1 MQAKVDWLP
10 KYRGGSNLLVKI
22 SVNKYVSRRIET
34 IRNEVKA
41 ETQRLRGKMLNKLE
55 EIFKIAAKVARGE
68 IKHQRIKGKMAPIRL
83 DQRKRWVRV
92 AEHIALTMNII
103 ASNIDKKET
112 HTQLNELERL
122 INEAQT
128 LNQSTTQKM
137 TANP

>member
-1 MQAKVDWLP
+1 MVKVSIN
-10 KYRGGSNLLVKI
+10 RF
-22 SVNKYVSRRIET
+22 VSRRIET

-41 ETQRLRGKMLNKLE
+41 ETQRLRGKMLDKLE
-55 EIFKIAAKVARGE
+55 EIKIAAKVARGE

-103 ASNIDKKET
+103 ASNIDEKEI
-112 HTQLNELERL
+112 HAQLNELERL

-128 LNQSTTQKM
+128 IDQSTTQKI

>member
-1 MQAKVDWLP
+1 MVKVSIN
-10 KYRGGSNLLVKI
+10 RF
-22 SVNKYVSRRIET
+22 VSRRIET

-103 ASNIDKKET
+103 ASNIDKKEI
-112 HTQLNELERL
+112 HAQLNELERL

-128 LNQSTTQKM
+128 M
-137 TANP
+137 TNRLHKK